1 MSLRIATGGVAPLP
15 GARMGPRYDSAVRR
29 RRQRGLARLPGES
42 PRRAA
47 GLAAVAVVGAGGIVA
62 LLRWRL
68 WSAGV
73 PDVDPAPLR
82 DWFDPQELVRNRD
95 YRRGVWTMAAV
106 GAPLAAATTVGVA
119 LLGSRWRPAVT
130 YSPGATST

>member
-62 LLRWRL
+62 LLRWDGKRFVL
-68 WSAGV
+68 DEV
-73 PDVDPAPLR
+73 APGFTAQEVIALTEM
-82 DWFDPQELVRNRD
+82 ELVAAPNV
-95 YRRGVWTMAAV
+95 GTMA
-106 GAPLAAATTVGVA
+106 
-119 LLGSRWRPAVT
+119 
-130 YSPGATST
+130 